1 MGRAA
6 DWQKFGEPLH
16 HTENQKAP
24 AGLKHPELIG
34 RGQGSEHRGRSSTAA
49 TLCGGTR
56 PGQQQEHR
64 TRPLR
69 LHNFLHTVVIGV
81 PPSLTVAAMPP
92 SPVRAT
98 TRSSLS
104 AGIGLAGAL
113 LVALPVFL
121 QAPWVRLA
129 PFSAALFTAPLLLV
143 GVLLA
148 ENPNPNLSRAGTLL
162 VGFSGSWLGGCLF
175 WGWCRLHPL
184 WHLPIEAFALPL
196 ALGGLNSRWR
206 LAASFYLA
214 SLLGTACTDG
224 VMAITGV
231 MRHWREVLLAPA
243 DQAAQH
249 LQAAALEVVE
259 PLPLAVTLLAGA
271 LLLGLCRR
279 FWQHPDPAWRL
290 AASAMATTLAVDG
303 VFLAAALWAPQL
315 SGLI

>member
-1 MGRAA
+1 M
-6 DWQKFGEPLH
+6 
-16 HTENQKAP
+16 
-24 AGLKHPELIG
+24 
-34 RGQGSEHRGRSSTAA
+34 
-49 TLCGGTR
+49 
-56 PGQQQEHR
+56 
-64 TRPLR
+64 
-69 LHNFLHTVVIGV
+69 HNFLHILVIGAS
-81 PPSLTVAAMPP
+81 PNLRVAALPRTVLADTGP
-92 SPVRAT
+92 APVLR
-98 TRSSLS
+98 RLS
-104 AGIGLAGAL
+104 AGTWPLSLAGAL

-129 PFSAALFTAPLLLV
+129 PFSAALFTAPLLFL
-143 GVLLA
+143 GIALGQQRQSNWA
-148 ENPNPNLSRAGTLL
+148 SAGALL

-196 ALGGLNSRWR
+196 ALGGLKGRWR

-231 MRHWREVLLAPA
+231 MRSWTEVLQAPLEQAGPLLHQAALGVLSPIPLAVVLLAG
-243 DQAAQH
+243 
-249 LQAAALEVVE
+249 
-259 PLPLAVTLLAGA
+259 T

-279 FWQHPDPAWRL
+279 YWHHPDPAWRL

-303 VFLAAALWAPQL
+303 LFLAAALWAPQL

>member
-1 MGRAA
+1 M
-6 DWQKFGEPLH
+6 
-16 HTENQKAP
+16 
-24 AGLKHPELIG
+24 
-34 RGQGSEHRGRSSTAA
+34 
-49 TLCGGTR
+49 
-56 PGQQQEHR
+56 
-64 TRPLR
+64 
-69 LHNFLHTVVIGV
+69 HNFLHTVVIGV

-92 SPVRAT
+92 SAIRANH
-98 TRSSLS
+98 RVSASL
-104 AGIGLAGAL
+104 GISLAGAL

-148 ENPNPNLSRAGTLL
+148 EQPNPNLSRAGTLL

-224 VMAITGV
+224 VMAVTGV
-231 MRHWREVLLAPA
+231 MRHWTEVLLAPA
-243 DQAAQH
+243 DQAALQ
-249 LQAAALEVVE
+249 LQAAAQGVVQ
-259 PLPLAVTLLAGA
+259 PVPLAVTLLAGA

>member
-1 MGRAA
+1 M
-6 DWQKFGEPLH
+6 
-16 HTENQKAP
+16 
-24 AGLKHPELIG
+24 
-34 RGQGSEHRGRSSTAA
+34 
-49 TLCGGTR
+49 
-56 PGQQQEHR
+56 
-64 TRPLR
+64 
-69 LHNFLHTVVIGV
+69 HNFLHTLVIGV
-81 PPSLTVAAMPP
+81 PPNLTVAALPP
-92 SPVRAT
+92 SARLASSRAN
-98 TRSSLS
+98 
-104 AGIGLAGAL
+104 AGVGIGISLAGAL

-129 PFSAALFTAPLLLV
+129 PFSAALFTAPLLMVGLV
-143 GVLLA
+143 LA
-148 ENPNPNLSRAGTLL
+148 EHTNPNVSRAGALL

-196 ALGGLNSRWR
+196 ALGGLNTRWR

-231 MRHWREVLLAPA
+231 MRHWTEVLLAPTH
-243 DQAAQH
+243 QAPLQ
-249 LQAAALEVVE
+249 LQAAALEVMQ
-259 PLPLAVTLLAGA
+259 PMPLAVTLLAGA

-303 VFLAAALWAPQL
+303 LFLAAALWAPQL